1 MDKRVDNGK
10 SDKRW
15 LMGIPCWI
23 IERNGDRGEVC
34 GQKREL
40 QGLMELTADA
50 EVRVGEA
57 ESHEV

>member
-1 MDKRVDNGK
+1 MVNGD
-10 SDKRW
+10 SMLD
-15 LMGIPCWI
+15 
-23 IERNGDRGEVC
+23 IERNADRGEVW

-40 QGLMELTADA
+40 QGLMELTAGA

>member
-1 MDKRVDNGK
+1 MVNGD
-10 SDKRW
+10 SMLD
-15 LMGIPCWI
+15 